1 MVDDAAKLGE
11 LLRLPNL
18 EQDTITMI
26 NQKMREFIKDIKPVP
41 PELKQEAQN
50 IMYQW
55 LNGAKK
61 EGE

>member
-1 MVDDAAKLGE
+1 MVDDVAKLGK
-11 LLRLPNL
+11 LLKLPNL
-18 EQDTITMI
+18 EEKTVTLI
-26 NQKMREFIKDIKPVP
+26 NSKMREFIGDVKPIP